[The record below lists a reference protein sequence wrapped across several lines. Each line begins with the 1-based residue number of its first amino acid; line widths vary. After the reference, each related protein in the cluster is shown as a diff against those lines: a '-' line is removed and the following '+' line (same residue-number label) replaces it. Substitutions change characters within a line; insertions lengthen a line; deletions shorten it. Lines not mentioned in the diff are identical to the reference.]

1 MSSILSHLIFNM
13 HSRAHHRYKEAPQG
27 RCQMLL
33 KVMQYLAAGLAL
45 FILLPGVVFAL
56 AEGWSYE
63 EAVYYAFVT
72 LATIGFGDYVAG

>member
-1 MSSILSHLIFNM
+1 MP
-13 HSRAHHRYKEAPQG
+13 SRAHHRYKEAPQG